1 MLPAR
6 DRTGSS
12 TYSAAE
18 GSGELL
24 HLPAPPSTEAG
35 ASSSP
40 PPKNNNKNRRRRK
53 ARTGATTPAGSA
65 EHGVVED
72 GTGSRV
78 TSSSEDS
85 DDQDGRSSKRSNNSG
100 SAAIRRRTARKNG
113 RAAAAGGAGGQAGA
127 SATPSGQGSRL
138 QLRGDGITVLRPTTS
153 SSSSAAANNNK
164 QPASEESTEEGK
176 LARRPPSASTRLISA
191 ILRKLFTLE
200 PDVLDAFLLG
210 SETHHQN
217 VRTSGRD
224 SNASGGARSVSNS
237 STTASS
243 RPRRTVR
250 FAELGGGASGE
261 AENVRPYEYEYRTFA
276 AAYQQQQRKSSSRSR
291 SSEGKTGL
299 GSASE
304 TVSSNP
310 ILAIARAAERAEAGE
325 NEDEEDGDGDEAD
338 EVGLVKIDP
347 EGKLATRRPRT
358 TKTGNADGSS
368 GGAFEHPYK
377 QTRRSSSAGEHD
389 ENDEANTS
397 SASFQPVRRNASSTS
412 LTSSTRPRTTYS
424 DSSSAI
430 VGGGAGGGATMM
442 EPTAWEAIRA
452 LFDERLAR
460 QAYSF
465 HEGIGLPLSLRLLRW
480 VLGRSGVWDGG
491 AGGANKG
498 RRGTR
503 AAVVAGIGWDG
514 IEEMLDGDEEEDEEE
529 GQTEDGLFSSEVGDF
544 ARLVGGEAALFG
556 GDVAAAAT
564 ETGGGPSS
572 VGESEAVKRE
582 RERREWE
589 RAWARGVALASAA
602 AHASASTEP
611 SEVGEDARHGS
622 LSPPLGYHAR
632 SYSAYDLSHYPPQ
645 DGYYNPAAVNVGVGG
660 DGAEYLNPPHVAG
673 RSSWVG
679 GGNRA
684 LAHFHHQQQQQ
695 QGGGTYPS
703 HFASYGDLPA
713 IAASIESSFGGP
725 SFHEARQHHS
735 PTSSA
740 VSSSLP
746 SPSALEL
753 GLGTAGLGGAVQF
766 RPTVGGPTVAA
777 ARGGLG
783 LLESDDGGDADEE
796 GSTGRRY
803 SRRVVG

>member
-1 MLPAR
+1 MSLDIP
-6 DRTGSS
+6 TPLLSS
-12 TYSAAE
+12 N
-18 GSGELL
+18 
-24 HLPAPPSTEAG
+24 H
-35 ASSSP
+35 
-40 PPKNNNKNRRRRK
+40 
-53 ARTGATTPAGSA
+53 
-65 EHGVVED
+65 
-72 GTGSRV
+72 
-78 TSSSEDS
+78 
-85 DDQDGRSSKRSNNSG
+85 NNS
-100 SAAIRRRTARKNG
+100 SLK
-113 RAAAAGGAGGQAGA
+113 
-127 SATPSGQGSRL
+127 
-138 QLRGDGITVLRPTTS
+138 
-153 SSSSAAANNNK
+153 
-164 QPASEESTEEGK
+164 
-176 LARRPPSASTRLISA
+176 
-191 ILRKLFTLE
+191 E
-200 PDVLDAFLLG
+200 P
-210 SETHHQN
+210 
-217 VRTSGRD
+217 
-224 SNASGGARSVSNS
+224 VSNS

-310 ILAIARAAERAEAGE
+310 ILAIARAEERAEAGE

-412 LTSSTRPRTTYS
+412 LTSSTRPRMTYS

-529 GQTEDGLFSSEVGDF
+529 GRTEDGLFSSEVGDF